1 MEYLLIKDLYSEEP
15 MAKEDLEEL
24 QDINDEL
31 DSWNEQLRAVKDLLD
46 QIREE
51 YIERTKVEIEWM
63 EKCKENI
70 KKYKQQREDIINKYR
85 KNKVQTSIHN
95 RRKTR

>member
-1 MEYLLIKDLYSEEP
+1 MKYLTIKDLYIEEP

-31 DSWNEQLRAVKDLLD
+31 DSWHESLKAAKDSLD
-46 QIREE
+46 QIKKE
-51 YIERTKVEIEWM
+51 YIERTKDEIEWL
-63 EKCKENI
+63 EKCKEKI

-85 KNKVQTSIHN
+85 KN
-95 RRKTR
+95 